1 MQQPSLWH
9 IHGAGRTLPP
19 TAPEWS
25 RSPVPHCLRTGPA
38 AAYPLKSVGFRTA
51 IRAAAGRVRS
61 QDVVWLLFFLAL
73 GAVSPT
79 LNDAEIQLLIALAV
93 LQVAEPRVAAFQSAR
108 GRIAAIALKLALGY
122 LLIGVSGGITSSY
135 YLILLVPVV
144 AAASTLGALGTA
156 LVTLAACGAYLS
168 FLLFIDWEQFV
179 LLPDDA
185 RELMLRVLFLC
196 LTSYLTYQL
205 VETNR
210 LQARRYQSVAE
221 QLAEA
226 NRNLQ
231 RAEAAVRRSERLAAL
246 GQLTAGLAHE
256 LRNPLGTMKASAEV
270 LVKNLP
276 PGEENEVVRELAG
289 YIAAEVDRLNSL
301 ITRFLDFARPL
312 ELERRPAE
320 ITEVIDRA
328 VEQLRRHQPDL
339 DVTVFKNYS
348 PDVPP
353 VPIDAQ
359 LMERVF
365 YNLLENAAQA
375 TPPGGAVTIKTRPV
389 KGGVEIAVIDRGSG
403 IPPENLE
410 SIFNPFFTTKSGGTG
425 LGLAIVS
432 KIVDEHGGRMA
443 VESEVGQGSVFRLW
457 LPAEAE

>member
-1 MQQPSLWH
+1 MSWWKT
-9 IHGAGRTLPP
+9 I
-19 TAPEWS
+19 S
-25 RSPVPHCLRTGPA
+25 GP
-38 AAYPLKSVGFRTA
+38 FRA
-51 IRAAAGRVRS
+51 IRT
-61 QDVVWLLFFLAL
+61 QDIAWLLFFSALA
-73 GAVSPT
+73 AVSPT
-79 LNDAEIQLLIALAV
+79 LSDAEIELLIALAV
-93 LQVAEPRVAAFQSAR
+93 LQVAEPRVEALQSQR
-108 GRIAAIALKLALGY
+108 GRIVSIGLKLVLGY

-144 AAASTLGALGTA
+144 AAATTLGAGGTA
-156 LVTLAACGAYLS
+156 LVTLGACGAYLS

-179 LLPDDA
+179 LLPEDA

-210 LQARRYQSVAE
+210 LQARRYQTVAE

-270 LVKNLP
+270 LAKNLP
-276 PGEENEVVRELAG
+276 SDNEVARELAG

-312 ELERRPAE
+312 ELKRHPAE

-328 VEQLRRHQPDL
+328 VEQLRRHRPEL

-353 VPIDAQ
+353 VPVDAQ

-375 TPPGGAVTIKTRPV
+375 TPAGGAITVKTRPV
-389 KGGVEIAVIDRGSG
+389 KGGVEVAVIDRGSG

-410 SIFNPFFTTKSGGTG
+410 SIFNPFFTTKSGGVG

-443 VESEVGQGSVFRLW
+443 VESEVGEGSVFRVV
-457 LPAEAE
+457 LPAEVEA

>member
-1 MQQPSLWH
+1 MRPQRPLQPL
-9 IHGAGRTLPP
+9 RTAAP
-19 TAPEWS
+19 TAPPE
-25 RSPVPHCLRTGPA
+25 
-38 AAYPLKSVGFRTA
+38 AYPLKSVGLWKGICATLK
-51 IRAAAGRVRS
+51 RVRS
-61 QDVVWLLFFLAL
+61 QDVVWLLFFFAL

-79 LNDAEIQLLIALAV
+79 LSDAEVQLLVALAI
-93 LQVAEPRVAAFQSAR
+93 LQVAEPRVPAFQTPR
-108 GRIAAIALKLALGY
+108 GRILAIAMKLALGY

-144 AAASTLGALGTA
+144 AAATTLGALGAA
-156 LVTLAACGAYLS
+156 LVTLGACGAYLS
-168 FLLFIDWEQFV
+168 FLAFIDWEQFV

-210 LQARRYQSVAE
+210 LQARRYQTVAE
-221 QLAEA
+221 QLAQA
-226 NRNLQ
+226 NRDLQ

-270 LVKNLP
+270 LAKNVP
-276 PGEENEVVRELAG
+276 PENEVAHELAG

-312 ELERRPAE
+312 ELKRRATE

-328 VEQLRRHQPDL
+328 IEQLHRHQPQL

-348 PDVPP
+348 PDVPL
-353 VPIDAQ
+353 VPIDGQ
-359 LMERVF
+359 LVERVF

-375 TPPGGAVTIKTRPV
+375 TPPGGTITVKTRPV

-403 IPPENLE
+403 IPPEHLE

-443 VESEVGQGSVFRLW
+443 VESEVGQGTVFRVV
-457 LPAEAE
+457 LPAETEP